1 MALTTTLSRIFGLGR
16 TVLLAHLL
24 GLSWLGDAFF
34 IAFLI
39 PNLFRRLFA
48 EGAMS
53 TSFIPLFSEIRNRR
67 GGSVLA
73 QIFFSRILWLFALT
87 LLIVCVLGSVFS
99 EWIVRYFFILRK
111 DEGLIVHTALLL
123 KITFPYLLFICCAA
137 ILQGLLNAHQ
147 KFVVPAMTS
156 IWFNFSVIATA
167 VYCYAFKTDLISTSI
182 FLSASIFMGGVL
194 QLISQVPSVLGI
206 DYSLKPRFSG
216 MNREVRRFF
225 TLMAPVTLFAGVY
238 QLNHLLVNP
247 IAISLGKGTVSA
259 LEFSR
264 RLQEL
269 PLGIFV
275 VSMATVNL
283 PRFSNYG
290 HAGMEKIGE
299 ETGRHIRLLFF
310 VLVPVVI
317 TALFEVEKIVELIFA
332 SGKFGQNEVFLTAEC
347 FKYHLLGILPIGVS
361 RLFQTV
367 FYARQD
373 TRTPLWIGCW
383 TVAANFLAA
392 LFLTGVF
399 SMGGPGIALASFL
412 SQSLMAFL
420 LYIKLYRIASLRF
433 ESIFWLKLLLAAAF
447 LGGALFFIKENH
459 LLPGRFIFDG
469 LLVPSFWKAKL
480 VSLLDLTAIS
490 IAAFFLFLAAGRS
503 LGLKES
509 SHLIRFIK
517 KRFSRKPRD

>member
-39 PNLFRRLFA
+39 PNLFRRFFA

-53 TSFIPLFSEIRNRR
+53 ASFIPLFSEIRNRP
-67 GGSVLA
+67 GGSGPA
-73 QIFFSRILWLFALT
+73 QFFFSRILWLLALS

-99 EWIVRYFFILRK
+99 EWIVRYFFILK
-111 DEGLIVHTALLL
+111 EDEGLIAHTALLL

-137 ILQGLLNAHQ
+137 ILQGILNAHQ

-156 IWFNFSVIATA
+156 IWFNVSVIATA
-167 VYCYAFKTDLISTSI
+167 VYCYVFKTDLISTSI
-182 FLSASIFMGGVL
+182 FLSASVLMGGVI
-194 QLISQVPSVLGI
+194 QFTSQVPSVLGI
-206 DYSLKPRFSG
+206 DYSLKPRFRG

-275 VSMATVNL
+275 ISMATVNL

-290 HAGMEKIGE
+290 HTGMNKIGE
-299 ETGRHIRLLFF
+299 ETGKHIRLLFF
-310 VLVPVVI
+310 ILVPVII
-317 TALFEVEKIVELIFA
+317 TALFEVKKIVGLLFE
-332 SGKFGQNEVFLTAEC
+332 SGKFGSDEVFLTAEC
-347 FKYHLLGILPIGVS
+347 FKYHLLGILPIGIC
-361 RLFQTV
+361 RLFQTI

-383 TVAANFLAA
+383 TVAANFLAVI
-392 LFLTGVF
+392 LLTEVF
-399 SMGGPGIALASFL
+399 SLGGPGIALASFL

-420 LYIKLYRIASLRF
+420 LYIKLYRIVSIRF
-433 ESIFWLKLLLAAAF
+433 ESIFWFKLFLAAAF

-459 LLPGRFIFDG
+459 LLPGRWILDEFTAG
-469 LLVPSFWKAKL
+469 SFWKAKL
-480 VSLLDLTAIS
+480 VSFIDLTAIS
-490 IAAFFLFLAAGRS
+490 IAAFFIFLAASRS
-503 LGLKES
+503 LGIKES
-509 SHLIRFIK
+509 NHLILFLK
-517 KRFSRKPRD
+517 KRFSRKSRI